1 MKPALLVIDIQKAF
15 LDISPIMTQS
25 INEAIRYTNPA
36 IDFFREKE
44 LPIIAIQHM
53 NEAEKLMPGEAGF
66 DLPEA
71 LQILPSDLHIHKTY
85 SNSFNQ
91 TSLFNHLQELGVD
104 TVILAGFCAE
114 YCVLSTYRGAQDHD
128 LTPVMLRGS
137 LASDVLENIAFVE
150 RISDTITLGALKK
163 FLS

>member
-15 LDISPIMTQS
+15 LEINPVMTQS
-25 INEAIRYTNPA
+25 INEAIRYTNAA
-36 IDFFREKE
+36 IALFREKK
-44 LPIIAIQHM
+44 LPIIAVQHM
-53 NEAEKLMPGEAGF
+53 NEAEKLMPGEARF

-71 LQILPSDLHIHKTY
+71 LKILPSDLHIHKTY

-91 TSLFNHLQELGVD
+91 TPLINHLQELGVD
-104 TVILAGFCAE
+104 TVILTGFCAE
-114 YCVLSTYRGAQDHD
+114 HCVLSTYRGAQDYD

-137 LASDVLENIAFVE
+137 LASDVLENIPFVE
-150 RISDTITLGALKK
+150 RISDTITIGALRK